1 MWRVSTENDSDASP
15 RGASAATRS
24 LLLLVEAYRLMLSP
38 ILGGHCRYV
47 PSCSLYAQAALRR
60 HGAWRGGR
68 LAAARLLRCHPFSP
82 GGFDPVP

>member
-1 MWRVSTENDSDASP
+1 
-15 RGASAATRS
+15 
-24 LLLLVEAYRLMLSP
+24 MLSP

-47 PSCSLYAQAALRR
+47 PSCSQYAQEALQR

-68 LAAARLLRCHPFSP
+68 LAAARILRCHPFSP